1 MPNPPR
7 PIEAKRRTGNPGK
20 RALPDPSKVITL
32 PAADGIPDPLRPLQV
47 EGRRMWDRI
56 WSRGAVW
63 LSPASDAEVVQM
75 LAEAMDERMVL
86 REAVMSGDHDWRDRI
101 ALRSLDDQIKSL
113 LSSLG
118 FTPTDRARLGV
129 AEVRQMSKLDAM
141 RARKAT

>member
-20 RALPDPSKVITL
+20 RRLPDPSTVIAL

-75 LAEAMDERMVL
+75 LAEAMDERVTL
-86 REAVMSGDHDWRDRI
+86 RDRVMSGENDWRDRI
-101 ALRSLDDQIKSL
+101 ALRQLDDQIKSL

-118 FTPTDRARLGV
+118 FTPTDRAKLGV
-129 AEVRQMSKLDAM
+129 AEVKQMSKLDAM

>member
-1 MPNPPR
+1 MSNPPK
-7 PIEAKRRTGNPGK
+7 PTEAKRRLGNPGK
-20 RALPDPSKVITL
+20 RALPDPAQVITL
-32 PAADGIPDPLRPLQV
+32 PAADGIPDPLRPLLV

-75 LAEAMDERMVL
+75 LAEAMDERVALRAVVL
-86 REAVMSGDHDWRDRI
+86 SEDADWRDRI
-101 ALRSLDDQIKSL
+101 ALRSLDGQIHSL

-118 FTPTDRARLGV
+118 FTPTDRAKMGV
-129 AEVRQMSKLDAM
+129 AEVRQVSKLDAL

>member
-1 MPNPPR
+1 
-7 PIEAKRRTGNPGK
+7 
-20 RALPDPSKVITL
+20 
-32 PAADGIPDPLRPLQV
+32 
-47 EGRRMWDRI
+47 
-56 WSRGAVW
+56 VW

-118 FTPTDRARLGV
+118 FTPTDRAKLGV
-129 AEVRQMSKLDAM
+129 AEVKQMSKLDAM

>member
-20 RALPDPSKVITL
+20 RRLPDPSTVIAL

-75 LAEAMDERMVL
+75 LAEAMDERVTL
-86 REAVMSGDHDWRDRI
+86 RDRVMSGENDWRDRI
-101 ALRSLDDQIKSL
+101 ALRQLDDQIKAL

-118 FTPTDRARLGV
+118 FTPTDRAKLGV
-129 AEVRQMSKLDAM
+129 AEVKQMSKLDAM

>member
-1 MPNPPR
+1 MSNPPR

-20 RALPDPSKVITL
+20 RRLPDPSTVIAL

-75 LAEAMDERMVL
+75 LAEAMDERVTL
-86 REAVMSGDHDWRDRI
+86 RDRVMSGENDWRDRI
-101 ALRSLDDQIKSL
+101 ALRQLDDQIKSL

-118 FTPTDRARLGV
+118 FTPTDRAKLGV
-129 AEVRQMSKLDAM
+129 AEVKQMSKLDAM

>member
-20 RALPDPSKVITL
+20 RRLPDPSTVIAL

-75 LAEAMDERMVL
+75 LAEAMDERVTL
-86 REAVMSGDHDWRDRI
+86 RDRVMSGDHDWRDRI
-101 ALRSLDDQIKSL
+101 ALRQLDDQIKSL

-118 FTPTDRARLGV
+118 FTPTDRAKLGV
-129 AEVRQMSKLDAM
+129 AEVKQMSKLDQL
-141 RARKAT
+141 RATRTR